1 MQLNIEEINDA
12 EIRLAWQAENCE
24 SCTYRLYWSDRYSET
39 MEYKCIYEGTDTGFT
54 LKKATHIPHY
64 LKVEAWRDGELRE
77 KSPLLKTPVK
87 KVFHEQLEKLNRGL
101 IAIATKEGVFLG
113 WRMFL
118 DEVTGYTETGMSG
131 TDYMVYKNGKKL
143 ALITDSTNY
152 LDVEGTLQ
160 DTYSVAAVHVCR
172 ERAEQREKA
181 ECGESADREE
191 KAECGE
197 SAEQREK
204 AESAGGF
211 IWDGKMVHEE
221 GIPCEAVHVCPNE
234 YMEIPMQIPEGGV
247 TPAGEVYTY
256 SANDMSVGDVDGDG
270 EYEFFVKWD
279 PSNAHDVSGK
289 GYTGK
294 CFIDCYKLSGRL
306 LWRLDMGVNIRAG
319 AHYTQF
325 MVYDFDGDGKAE
337 MSVKTA
343 PGTCMTVYNEDGTVR
358 SRKYITL
365 PEEDMAKGIT
375 HEDNY
380 VCSADDYYEH
390 IVSLFQGWRNIPE
403 VKIGQWPATL
413 EECFSMEDSEVSGGK
428 KYTYPLSRQD
438 AEALADYF
446 IDVYAP
452 SRSKKNELRKFEGFI
467 YEGPEYLTMFGGN
480 GEELETIRFPHPRE
494 DDGLRWGD
502 YAMNRIEPCN
512 RVDRFL
518 SGVAYLDG
526 ERPYL
531 IICRGYYTRTTV
543 VAYDFFEGKH
553 RVRFDIDSGYVPMDN
568 PFCAGPH
575 EAMGTDP
582 VYGCLAGQGNHSLST
597 ADVDGDGFQEIIYG
611 AAVIDHDGSVLY
623 SSRGKLPDGRDAK
636 FGHGDAM
643 HVAVIDPDRPGFQI
657 FNVFEGAKAAPYG
670 WALRDAETGEPFF
683 GEYAETDLGRCM
695 IGDVNPDVRGLCVW
709 VKEMYD
715 CKGNKL
721 PDKVLGTNQSIR
733 FAADLSTQVTDGVD
747 FINEKHVGIVND
759 NTHGILL
766 KPEGTL
772 TNNGTKGNP
781 CLVADIFGDFREE
794 LLLRTEDSSAIR
806 IYTSLEITHHKL
818 FTLMHDTMYRTG
830 IAWQNN
836 CYNQPC
842 YTKFYYAGVMDFSQV
857 LPWLNA
863 EQAMI

>member
-1 MQLNIEEINDA
+1 MA
-12 EIRLAWQAENCE
+12 IRLNLNQIEDTQFSVQWQAEDSE
-24 SCTYRLYWSDRYSET
+24 GCTYRLYWSDRYSET
-39 MEYKCIYEGTDTGFT
+39 MAYKCVYEGTDTGFT

-64 LKVEAWRDGELRE
+64 LKVEAWRDGELRGE
-77 KSPLLKTPVK
+77 SPLLKTPVK

-101 IAIATKEGVFLG
+101 IAIASKEGVFLG

-131 TDYMVYKNGKKL
+131 TDYVVYKNGKRL
-143 ALITDSTNY
+143 ALVTDSTNY
-152 LDVEGTLQ
+152 LDREGTLQ
-160 DTYSVAAVHVCR
+160 DTYAV
-172 ERAEQREKA
+172 
-181 ECGESADREE
+181 
-191 KAECGE
+191 
-197 SAEQREK
+197 
-204 AESAGGF
+204 SAGNSA
-211 IWDGKMVHEE
+211 
-221 GIPCEAVHVCPNE
+221 PCEAVHVNPNE
-234 YMEIPMQIPEGGV
+234 YMEIPMQIPEGGI

-343 PGTCMTVYNEDGTVR
+343 PGTCMTVYHEDGTVQ

-365 PEEDMAKGIT
+365 PEGDAAKGIT
-375 HEDNY
+375 QEDNY
-380 VCSADDYYEH
+380 VCSADDYFEH
-390 IVSLFQGWRNIPE
+390 IVRLFQGWQDIPE
-403 VKIGQWPATL
+403 VKSGQWPATL
-413 EECFSMEDSEVSGGK
+413 EECFSIEDSGK
-428 KYTYPLSRQD
+428 RYTYPLSRQD

-446 IDVYAP
+446 FDVYAP

-531 IICRGYYTRTTV
+531 IICRGYYTRTTI
-543 VAYDFFEGKH
+543 VAYDFFEGTH
-553 RVRFDIDSGYVPMDN
+553 RVRFDIDSGHVPMDN
-568 PFCAGPH
+568 PFCANPH

-582 VYGCLAGQGNHSLST
+582 VYGRLAGQGNHSLST
-597 ADVDGDGFQEIIYG
+597 ADVDGDGCQEIVYG

-623 SSRGKLPDGRDAK
+623 SSWGKLPDGRDAK

-670 WALRDAETGEPFF
+670 WALRNAETGEPFF

-695 IGDVNPDVRGLCVW
+695 IGDVNPNVRGLCVW

-715 CKGNKL
+715 CRGNRL
-721 PDKVLGTNQSIR
+721 SDKVLGTNQSIR

-747 FINEKHVGIVND
+747 YINEKHVGIVND

-766 KPEGTL
+766 KPKGTL

-836 CYNQPC
+836 SYNQPC
-842 YTKFYYAGVMDFSQV
+842 YTKFYYGSDMDFSQV
-857 LPWLNA
+857 LPWINA
-863 EQAMI
+863 ERAERM

>member
-1 MQLNIEEINDA
+1 MKMQLRLEHIEDTQLGV
-12 EIRLAWQAENCE
+12 RWQPGDSEG
-24 SCTYRLYWSDRYSET
+24 CTYKLYWSDRYSDT
-39 MEYKCIYEGTDTGFT
+39 MEYKCIYEGTDTCFT
-54 LKKATHIPHY
+54 LRKATHIPHY
-64 LKVEAWRDGELRE
+64 LKVEAWCGGKKQGESELLR
-77 KSPLLKTPVK
+77 TPVK

-101 IAIATKEGVFLG
+101 IAMAAKEGVFLA

-131 TDYMVYKNGKKL
+131 TDYMVYKNGERL
-143 ALITDSTNY
+143 ALVTDSTNY
-152 LDVEGTLQ
+152 LDREGTLQ
-160 DTYSVAAVHVCR
+160 DTYAVSAVH
-172 ERAEQREKA
+172 AH
-181 ECGESADREE
+181 GEEP
-191 KAECGE
+191 
-197 SAEQREK
+197 
-204 AESAGGF
+204 
-211 IWDGKMVHEE
+211 
-221 GIPCEAVHVCPNE
+221 PCQEVPVNPKE

-247 TPAGEVYTY
+247 TPAGEAYTY

-279 PSNAHDVSGK
+279 PSNAHDVSHR

-319 AHYTQF
+319 AHYTQL

-343 PGTCMTVYNEDGTVR
+343 PGTCMITYNEDGTVKE
-358 SRKYITL
+358 RKYITL
-365 PEEDMAKGIT
+365 PGEDTAKGVT

-380 VCSADDYYEH
+380 VCSAKDYYRH
-390 IVSLFQGWRNIPE
+390 IVRLFQNWQDQEE
-403 VKIGQWPATL
+403 VKSGQWPATL
-413 EECFSMEDSEVSGGK
+413 EECFSTEDAPMAKLYE
-428 KYTYPLSRQD
+428 YPLSQQD

-452 SRSKKNELRKFEGFI
+452 SRSGKNELRKFEGFI
-467 YEGPEYLTMFGGN
+467 YEGPEYLTMFGGD
-480 GEELETIRFPHPRE
+480 GTELETIRFPHPRE

-502 YAMNRIEPCN
+502 YAMRRIEPCN

-531 IICRGYYTRTTV
+531 IICRGYYTRTTI

-568 PFCAGPH
+568 PFCSGPH

-582 VYGCLAGQGNHSLST
+582 VYGCLAGQGDHSLST
-597 ADVDGDGFQEIIYG
+597 ADVDGDGCQEIIYG

-636 FGHGDAM
+636 LGHGDAM

-670 WALRDAETGEPFF
+670 WALRDAETGEVFF

-695 IGDVNPDVRGLCVW
+695 IGDVNPHVRGLCVW

-733 FAADLSTQVTDGVD
+733 FAADLSTQVMDGVD
-747 FINEKHVGIVND
+747 YIHEKHTGIVND

-781 CLVADIFGDFREE
+781 CLIADIFGDFREE

-842 YTKFYYAGVMDFSQV
+842 YTKFYYAGDMDFSQV

-863 EQAMI
+863 EKVEL

>member
-1 MQLNIEEINDA
+1 MMVRLEWKRVEDTEIQLEWDSG
-12 EIRLAWQAENCE
+12 QDGG
-24 SCTYRLYWSDRYSET
+24 CTYRLYWSDRYSEA
-39 MEYKCIYEGTDTGFT
+39 MEYKCIYEGTDTCFT
-54 LKKATHIPHY
+54 LKKATHIPYY
-64 LKVEAWRDGELRE
+64 LKVEAWRDGEKLGE
-77 KSPLLKTPVK
+77 SGLLKTPVK
-87 KVFHEQLEKLNRGL
+87 KVFQEQLEKLGRGL
-101 IAIATKEGVFLG
+101 VAFATKEGVFLS

-118 DEVTGYTETGMSG
+118 QEVTGYTETGMSG
-131 TDYMVYKNGKKL
+131 TDYVVYKNGGRL
-143 ALITDSTNY
+143 ALVTDSTNY
-152 LDVEGTLQ
+152 LDREGTVQ
-160 DTYSVAAVHVCR
+160 DTYSVSAVHSS
-172 ERAEQREKA
+172 
-181 ECGESADREE
+181 GEEE
-191 KAECGE
+191 P
-197 SAEQREK
+197 
-204 AESAGGF
+204 
-211 IWDGKMVHEE
+211 
-221 GIPCEAVHVCPNE
+221 PCEEVSVNPKE
-234 YMEIPMQIPEGGV
+234 YMEIPLQIPEGGV
-247 TPAGEVYTY
+247 TPAGEAYTY

-279 PSNAHDVSGK
+279 PSNAHDVSHR

-294 CFIDCYKLSGRL
+294 CYIDCYKISGRL
-306 LWRLDMGVNIRAG
+306 LWRLDMGANIRAG

-325 MVYDFDGDGKAE
+325 MVYDFDGDGRAE

-343 PGTCMTVYNEDGTVR
+343 PGTCMTIYREDGTVKA
-358 SRKYITL
+358 RKYITL
-365 PEEDMAKGIT
+365 PEEDAAGGVT

-380 VCSADDYYEH
+380 VCSAEDYYEH
-390 IVSLFQGWRNIPE
+390 IVKLFQGWQDLPE
-403 VKIGQWPATL
+403 VKSGQWPSTL
-413 EECFSMEDSEVSGGK
+413 EECFHMNDSSAEGISKGGASVETEK
-428 KYTYPLSRQD
+428 SRRYSYPLSRQD

-446 IDVYAP
+446 MDVYAP
-452 SRSKKNELRKFEGFI
+452 ARSGKNELRKFEGFI
-467 YEGPEYLTMFGGN
+467 YEGPEYLTMFGGD
-480 GEELETIRFPHPRE
+480 GEELETIPFPHPRE

-502 YAMNRIEPCN
+502 YAMSRIEPCN

-531 IICRGYYTRTTV
+531 IVCRGYYTRTTI

-575 EAMGTDP
+575 EGMGTDP
-582 VYGCLAGQGNHSLST
+582 AYGCLAGQGNHSLST
-597 ADVDGDGFQEIIYG
+597 ADVDDDGCQEIIYG

-683 GEYAETDLGRCM
+683 GEYAEEDLGRCM
-695 IGDVNPDVRGLCVW
+695 IGDVNPNVRGLCVW
-709 VKEMYD
+709 VRDMYD
-715 CKGNKL
+715 CKGNRL

-733 FAADLSTQVTDGVD
+733 FAADLSTQVIDGVD
-747 FINEKHVGIVND
+747 YIHEKHTGIVND

-766 KPEGTL
+766 QPEGVL

-781 CLVADIFGDFREE
+781 CLVADIFGDFREQ
-794 LLLRTEDSSAIR
+794 LLLRTEDSSAVR
-806 IYTSLEITHHKL
+806 IYTSLEVTHHKL
-818 FTLMHDTMYRTG
+818 FTLMHDVMYRTG

-842 YTKFYYAGVMDFSQV
+842 YTKFYYAGDMDFSQV

-863 EQAMI
+863 EK

>member
-1 MQLNIEEINDA
+1 MILKCRKIGDA
-12 EIRLAWQAENCE
+12 EIQLAWQAEDGE
-24 SCTYRLYWSDRYSET
+24 EGCTYRLYWSDRYSDT
-39 MEYKCIYEGTDTGFT
+39 MEYKCIYEGADTEFT
-54 LKKATHIPHY
+54 LRKATHIPYY
-64 LKVEAWRDGELRE
+64 LKVEAWRDGEKQGE
-77 KSPLLKTPVK
+77 SELLKTPVK

-101 IAIATKEGVFLG
+101 VAFAAKEGVFLS

-118 DEVTGYTETGMSG
+118 WEVTGYTETGMSG
-131 TDYMVYKNGKKL
+131 TDYMVYKNGERL
-143 ALITDSTNY
+143 ALVTDSTNY
-152 LDVEGTLQ
+152 LDREGTLQ
-160 DTYSVAAVHVCR
+160 DTYSVSAVHVVSKCGDSS
-172 ERAEQREKA
+172 A
-181 ECGESADREE
+181 CGEGTAPDGTSDNGEEFVFGGERIREE
-191 KAECGE
+191 EPPCGE
-197 SAEQREK
+197 
-204 AESAGGF
+204 
-211 IWDGKMVHEE
+211 
-221 GIPCEAVHVCPNE
+221 VHVNPE
-234 YMEIPMQIPEGGV
+234 PYMEIPMQIPEGGV

-279 PSNAHDVSGK
+279 PSNAHDVSHR

-294 CFIDCYKLSGRL
+294 CYIDCYKLSGRL

-343 PGTCMTVYNEDGTVR
+343 PGTCMTVYNEDGSVR
-358 SRKYITL
+358 SRKYLTL
-365 PEEDMAKGIT
+365 PEEDTAKGIT

-380 VCSADDYYEH
+380 VCSAHDYYEH
-390 IVSLFQGWRNIPE
+390 IVRLFQGWQELPE
-403 VKIGQWPATL
+403 VKSGQWPATL
-413 EECFSMEDSEVSGGK
+413 EECFSMKGS
-428 KYTYPLSRQD
+428 YTYPLSRQD

-446 IDVYAP
+446 MDVYAP
-452 SRSKKNELRKFEGFI
+452 SRSGKNELRKFEGFI
-467 YEGPEYLTMFGGN
+467 YEGSEYLTMFGGD
-480 GEELETIRFPHPRE
+480 GEELETILFPHPRE

-502 YAMNRIEPCN
+502 YAMSRIEPCN

-575 EAMGTDP
+575 EAVGTDP

-597 ADVDGDGFQEIIYG
+597 ADVDGDGCQEIIYG

-623 SSRGKLPDGRDAK
+623 SSWGKLPDGRDAK

-643 HVAVIDPDRPGFQI
+643 HVAVIDPDRPGFQT

-670 WALRDAETGEPFF
+670 WAMRDAETGEPFF

-695 IGDVNPDVRGLCVW
+695 IGDVNPNVRGLCVW

-721 PDKVLGTNQSIR
+721 PDRVLGTNQSIR
-733 FAADLSTQVTDGVD
+733 FAADLSTQVIDGVD
-747 FINEKHVGIVND
+747 YIHEKHVGIVND
-759 NTHGILL
+759 NTHGTLL

-781 CLVADIFGDFREE
+781 CLVADIFGDFREQ
-794 LLLRTEDSSAIR
+794 LLLRTEDSSAVR
-806 IYTSLEITHHKL
+806 IYTSLEVTHHKL

-842 YTKFYYAGVMDFSQV
+842 YTKFYYASDMDFSQV

-863 EQAMI
+863 EKCV